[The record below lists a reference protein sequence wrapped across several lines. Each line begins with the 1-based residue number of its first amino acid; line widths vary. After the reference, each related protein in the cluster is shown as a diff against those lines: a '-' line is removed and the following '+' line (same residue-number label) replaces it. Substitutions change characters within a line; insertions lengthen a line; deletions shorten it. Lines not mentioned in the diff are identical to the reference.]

1 MERCWVVCCGTQET
15 LSASTWCHVHC
26 SPSHPKPAFTV
37 FLLCLDIAE
46 KGRCSSA
53 MDETKMGNRNRAWN
67 ANLKHQFSFFRYKI
81 IKFLFH
87 INHIFHIHLFWS
99 FYPNFPFLFMLRIPY
114 LQGYIRS
121 LCTYAM
127 RCLSA
132 VIVNK
137 KTSKHPPVS
146 AAQWK
151 FRLYPLDLN

>member
-15 LSASTWCHVHC
+15 LSTSTWCHVHC
-26 SPSHPKPAFTV
+26 SPSHPKPTFTV
-37 FLLCLDIAE
+37 LLLCLDIAAE
-46 KGRCSSA
+46 GQMFFCYEWDKQGKQKQGIECKF
-53 MDETKMGNRNRAWN
+53 ET
-67 ANLKHQFSFFRYKI
+67 LILFLRYKI

-114 LQGYIRS
+114 LQVYTRS